1 MQLAHEMEYK
11 YPTDQQASIE
21 MVSYSSAYQEQYKTI
36 YNECYYDMRAALGI
50 EPFYFIQDDSFFEND
65 MNCVY
70 LLLHDEEL
78 IGSVALKGNKI
89 DDLIVNPKYQG
100 QGYGR
105 KILLWALSHMNSER
119 IFLHVADWNQ
129 RAIRLYQI
137 NGFVITK
144 TFEI

>member
-11 YPTDQQASIE
+11 HPTDQQPSIE

-36 YNECYYDMRAALGI
+36 YNECYHEMRMALGI
-50 EPFYFIQDDSFFEND
+50 KPFDYIQDDSFFETGMVN
-65 MNCVY
+65 VY

-78 IGSVALKGNKI
+78 IGSVALKGEAI
-89 DDLIVNPKYQG
+89 DDLIVNRKYQG
-100 QGYGR
+100 QGYGWQ
-105 KILLWALSHMNSER
+105 ILLWALSHMNSER

-129 RAIRLYQI
+129 RAIRLYQK